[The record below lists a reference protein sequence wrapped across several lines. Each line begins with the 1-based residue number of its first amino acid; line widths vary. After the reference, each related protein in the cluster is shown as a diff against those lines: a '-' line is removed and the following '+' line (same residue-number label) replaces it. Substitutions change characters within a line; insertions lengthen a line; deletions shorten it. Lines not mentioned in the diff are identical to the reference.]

1 MSNLGFRILNHFNR
15 APKHLIENFRDIPTP
30 NIADCMNRS
39 FCIDSKIRM
48 INEKKGLQMLGSALT
63 VKTRTVDNL
72 LVHKAIDIAQ
82 SGDIIVIAAEGDT
95 HSAILGEIMAHMA
108 EKKGVAGYLIDGCIR
123 DSEAIQEMDFPVF
136 AIGVSPKG
144 PYKDGPGEINFP
156 VSCGGVII
164 NPGDIIV
171 GDRDGVVVI
180 PPSEAE
186 MIYQEAKK
194 VLEKE
199 TKILEE
205 IKKGNM
211 GDRSWIDAKLNEK
224 GCKLIS
230 QYK

>member
-1 MSNLGFRILNHFNR
+1 MSHLGFRISTHFER
-15 APKHLIENFRDIPTP
+15 APKNLIEKFTGIPSS
-30 NIADCMNRS
+30 NIGDCMNRS
-39 FCIDSKIRM
+39 FCVDSKIKM
-48 INEKKGLQMLGSALT
+48 INEKKGLQMIGSALT
-63 VKTRTVDNL
+63 VMTRTVDNL

-82 SGDIIVIAAEGDT
+82 PGDIIVIAAEGDT

-224 GCKLIS
+224 GCKLI
-230 QYK
+230 

>member
-1 MSNLGFRILNHFNR
+1 MSHLGFRISNHFER
-15 APKHLIENFRDIPTP
+15 TSKKLIEKFKGIPAA
-30 NIADCMNRS
+30 NIADCMNRF
-39 FCIDSKIRM
+39 FCVDAKIKM
-48 INEKKGLQMLGSALT
+48 INEKKGLQMIGSALT
-63 VKTRTVDNL
+63 VMTRTVDIL
-72 LVHKAIDIAQ
+72 LVHKAIDMAQ
-82 SGDIIVIAAEGDT
+82 PGDIIVIAAEGDT

-224 GCKLIS
+224 GCKLI
-230 QYK
+230 

>member
-1 MSNLGFRILNHFNR
+1 MSHLGFRILTHFER
-15 APKHLIENFRDIPTP
+15 APKKLIKKFTGIPSP
-30 NIADCMNRS
+30 NIGDCMNRT
-39 FCIDSKIRM
+39 FCLDSKIKM
-48 INEKKGLQMLGSALT
+48 INKKKGLQMIGSALT

-72 LVHKAIDIAQ
+72 LVHKALDMAQ
-82 SGDIIVIAAEGDT
+82 PGDIIVIAAEGDT
-95 HSAILGEIMAHMA
+95 HSAILGEIMVHMA
-108 EKKGVAGYLIDGCIR
+108 KKKGLAGYLIDGCIR
-123 DSEAIQEMDFPVF
+123 DSEAIQEIDFPVF
-136 AIGVSPKG
+136 AIGVSPRG

-186 MIYQEAKK
+186 MIYQESKK

-205 IKKGNM
+205 VKKGNM

-224 GCKLIS
+224 GCKII
-230 QYK
+230 